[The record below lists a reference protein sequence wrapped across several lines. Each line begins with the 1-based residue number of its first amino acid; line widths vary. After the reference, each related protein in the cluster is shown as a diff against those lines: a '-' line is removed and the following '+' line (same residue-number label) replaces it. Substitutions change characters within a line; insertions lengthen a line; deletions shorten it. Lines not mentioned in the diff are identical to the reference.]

1 MGEYKKSYNVLFF
14 LGMIPILLSF
24 GISYYNYSNLFWEFG
39 IITLSFGFSVA
50 IKLIINRYMQAEAY
64 NLLNVLALNNMFKIM
79 LAMFYFYL
87 IVYHEQTHL
96 DLLILG
102 LQSYL
107 LDMMSLVIGYYLATK
122 HFKKYISTPIITG
135 CFLLVVMLTGSLNQ
149 IQAVYVLKGSII
161 LSVVVTC
168 LISIQWRV
176 ISQEILHE
184 KFPVFKIILVYRVM
198 HYLVSYAC
206 IWQAGKY
213 KSVVITFQLLHVFY
227 LFCCAYYVS
236 IVSPWEQRIHE
247 LNQAEDKIYEQSRNC
262 SIIVN
267 LSHELKTPV
276 NVIRS
281 ALDIF
286 MVDFRD
292 TNLIEYIKGI
302 KKDCNQV
309 MNIIQDM
316 IDIQKING
324 GYIEPK
330 YQMYN
335 LVELI
340 EHVIDAFSE
349 EVLESHLIF
358 DPQEEEINNTVDSIL
373 IQKGMMLLLG
383 LIIREDATKS
393 LYITMKEEA
402 EKKQISIEMMHTN
415 ISHLELLCKEV
426 STSNDEETNG
436 DSIAD
441 RLTLELLYA
450 ILKLHEGEI
459 IFDKQDN
466 ENVLKIYLKKKEDGK
481 VIRLD
486 DRSVAVLNDQIRCR
500 YVGA

>member
-1 MGEYKKSYNVLFF
+1 MVD
-14 LGMIPILLSF
+14 
-24 GISYYNYSNLFWEFG
+24 YYRVSNLFLDFI
-39 IITLSFGFSVA
+39 IITTSFGFSIA
-50 IKLIINRYMQAEAY
+50 IKLIINQCVKVEQY
-64 NLLNVLALNNMFKIM
+64 NLINALALNSVFKII
-79 LAMFYFYL
+79 LAMIYFYL
-87 IVYHEQTHL
+87 ITYHEQTYL
-96 DLLILG
+96 DLLILA
-102 LQSYL
+102 LQCYL
-107 LDMMSLVIGYYLATK
+107 LDSISLVVGYYLAIK
-122 HFKKYISTPIITG
+122 HFKKSISTYVVTG
-135 CFLLVVMLTGSLNQ
+135 CFLVIIIISGYLGE
-149 IQAVYVLKGSII
+149 IQVNYLLKGSII
-161 LSVVVTC
+161 LSIITTC
-168 LISIQWRV
+168 LIGIKWKQV
-176 ISQEILHE
+176 SQEILHE
-184 KFPVFKIILVYRVM
+184 EFPISKIILIYRLANYV
-198 HYLVSYAC
+198 VSYYY
-206 IWQAGKY
+206 IWQGEKY
-213 KSVVITFQLLHVFY
+213 KSIMITFQLIHVFW
-227 LFCCAYYVS
+227 LFLCAYYVS
-236 IVSPWEQRIHE
+236 ILSPWEERIYA
-247 LNQAEDKIYEQSRNC
+247 LNWAEKQIDEQNRNC
-262 SIIVN
+262 NMIVN

-286 MVDFRD
+286 MVDFEN